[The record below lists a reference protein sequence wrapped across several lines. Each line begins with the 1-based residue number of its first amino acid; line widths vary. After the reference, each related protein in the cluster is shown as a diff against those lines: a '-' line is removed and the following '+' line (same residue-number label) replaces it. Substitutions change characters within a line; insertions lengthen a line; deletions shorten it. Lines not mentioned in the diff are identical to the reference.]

1 VTQHHDEEPYDE
13 GYELL
18 SEEEEPSKLPDSHP
32 TDGSAPGYPIQGSIA
47 QRREGLVPSTTS
59 KDTVPLLIPGSGASM
74 GNPTF
79 KRRERPLTM
88 RLAIVMTLTCLLIA
102 GLAGAVPLSLNSGNL
117 SSGLQDLAGT
127 ILSNQPAT
135 YQWYVAQ
142 SGDDIE
148 TVAAKFHVQ
157 IGGIMKLNNLPSGQD
172 LQIGRAYKIPID
184 PNYGKGY
191 KPPSPYATIG
201 SGSGI
206 YGSDWWNSYTG
217 PGIPEKPCAPIG
229 GSNPLGYDLRS
240 PNWGSAWVRGFSWYH
255 NGVDIAAPNG
265 NPIRAAQA
273 GLVTWSG
280 WTTTGFGY
288 SVVISHCHN
297 LATLYGHMQLL
308 DVHAGQVVAPGQII
322 GLEGM
327 TGWATGPH
335 LHFSVIYYGQLV
347 DPMAY
352 YSSIA
357 ALTQKP

>member
-1 VTQHHDEEPYDE
+1 
-13 GYELL
+13 
-18 SEEEEPSKLPDSHP
+18 
-32 TDGSAPGYPIQGSIA
+32 
-47 QRREGLVPSTTS
+47 
-59 KDTVPLLIPGSGASM
+59 
-74 GNPTF
+74 
-79 KRRERPLTM
+79 
-88 RLAIVMTLTCLLIA
+88 
-102 GLAGAVPLSLNSGNL
+102 
-117 SSGLQDLAGT
+117 
-127 ILSNQPAT
+127 
-135 YQWYVAQ
+135 
-142 SGDDIE
+142 
-148 TVAAKFHVQ
+148 VQ
-157 IGGIMKLNNLPSGQD
+157 IGGIMELNNLPSGQD
-172 LQIGRAYKIPID
+172 LQIGRAYKIPLD

-191 KPPSPYATIG
+191 KPLSPYVSIG

-217 PGIPEKPCAPIG
+217 PGIPEKPCAPNG
-229 GSNPLGYDLRS
+229 GSNPLAYDLQS

-308 DVHAGQVVAPGQII
+308 DVHAGQIVAPGQII

-335 LHFSVIYYGQLV
+335 LHFSLIYYGQLV

-352 YSSIA
+352 FTSIA
-357 ALTQKP
+357 AITQKP